1 MFIRNLK
8 SLTDLGRVLQQPA
21 PCLQQREP
29 NKTLCTVC
37 LETDEE
43 ELLHKHPVL
52 LTKLIRVL
60 LKLCQNQS
68 SDNTSKPRVI

>member
-1 MFIRNLK
+1 M
-8 SLTDLGRVLQQPA
+8 SPA
-21 PCLQQREP
+21 KRAKQ
-29 NKTLCTVC
+29 NICTVC

-68 SDNTSKPRVI
+68 SDNTSKPGDIQPRQTLGAWKKLKVQSI